1 MSTLAIGRDKA
12 AAMTFDAIRGRATT
26 TPLATISFTIAAIA
40 AATLAGAWFFELV
53 LGYRPCPLCLDQRVP
68 YYIAVPA
75 GLVLGF
81 LARDPRWTRLVRWGL
96 IALGLV
102 MVYGSAFGVYHA
114 GIEWGWWKGPASCS
128 GTLLRPPGDILSSLQ
143 NSQFVPCDRA
153 AWTLLGISLAG
164 YNALIAG
171 ALAVLAFVGACRAVY
186 GSSSVSQ

>member
-1 MSTLAIGRDKA
+1 
-12 AAMTFDAIRGRATT
+12 MTFDAIHGRTTT
-26 TPLATISFTIAAIA
+26 TPLATISFAIATIA

-81 LARDPRWTRLVRWGL
+81 LAHHLRWTRLVRWGL
-96 IALGLV
+96 VALGLLL
-102 MVYGSAFGVYHA
+102 VYDSAFGVYHA
-114 GIEWGWWKGPASCS
+114 GIEWSWWRGPASCT
-128 GTLLRPPGDILSSLQ
+128 GTLRPPGDILSSLQ

-153 AWTLLGISLAG
+153 AWTVLGISLAG

-171 ALAVLAFVGACRAVY
+171 ALAVLAFLGARRPA
-186 GSSSVSQ
+186 

>member
-1 MSTLAIGRDKA
+1 
-12 AAMTFDAIRGRATT
+12 MTFDAIRGRTTT
-26 TPLATISFTIAAIA
+26 TPLATISFAIAAIA

-96 IALGLV
+96 VALGLLL
-102 MVYGSAFGVYHA
+102 VYDSAFGVYHA
-114 GIEWGWWKGPASCS
+114 GIEWSWWRGPASCT
-128 GTLLRPPGDILSSLQ
+128 GTLRPPGDILSSLQ

-153 AWTLLGISLAG
+153 AWTFLGISLAG

-171 ALAVLAFVGACRAVY
+171 ALAVLAFLGARRPA
-186 GSSSVSQ
+186 

>member
-1 MSTLAIGRDKA
+1 
-12 AAMTFDAIRGRATT
+12 MTFDAIRSRAATM
-26 TPLATISFTIAAIA
+26 PLAAISFTIAAVA

-75 GLVLGF
+75 GLVLGL
-81 LARDPRWTRLVRWGL
+81 LARDPRTARLARFGL

-102 MVYGSAFGVYHA
+102 LVYGSAFGVYHA
-114 GIEWGWWKGPASCS
+114 GIEWEFWKGPESCT
-128 GTLLRPPGDILSSLQ
+128 GTLRPPGDILSSLQ
-143 NSQFVPCDRA
+143 NTLFVPCDRA
-153 AWTLLGISLAG
+153 AWRFLGLSLAG

-171 ALAVLAFVGACRAVY
+171 ALALLAFAGAGRY